1 MKKAILPVLLF
12 AAHVSFGQSVIGSIN
27 TGAVSSNNM
36 VFSVG
41 EVFVIPTNPNEANSG
56 IIGALSRIEFAVVGT
71 KEQLSSASMNVF
83 PNPTTG
89 SIVFQSPENI
99 PFKEVFIF
107 DNAGRLVMQKT
118 NQGTPIDL
126 SGLANG
132 LYTVSTDNKKISSFK
147 IVKQ

>member
-1 MKKAILPVLLF
+1 MKKIIIPILLLTSSF
-12 AAHVSFGQSVIGSIN
+12 SFGQSLIGAIN
-27 TGAVSSNNM
+27 TGAVSNNNM

-41 EVFVIPTNPNEANSG
+41 EVFVIPTNTNEANSG
-56 IIGALSRIEFAVVGT
+56 IIGALSRIEFAVIGT
-71 KEQLSSASMNVF
+71 KEQLHSTSMNVF

-89 SIVFQSPENI
+89 SIIFQSPENV
-99 PFKEVFIF
+99 PFKEVFIY

-132 LYTVSTDNKKISSFK
+132 LYTIGTDNPKISSFK
-147 IVKQ
+147 IVKE